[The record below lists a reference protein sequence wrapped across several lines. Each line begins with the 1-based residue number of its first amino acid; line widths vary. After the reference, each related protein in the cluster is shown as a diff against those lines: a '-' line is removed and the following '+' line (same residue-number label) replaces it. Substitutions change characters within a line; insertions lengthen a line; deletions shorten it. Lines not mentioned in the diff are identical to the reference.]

1 MAPPVSTTPAPATQP
16 AVDYTAM
23 AQAIALA
30 LRSTNAG
37 GGSKKGVA
45 PPREFSGGDNY
56 VDFRRE
62 VLLYLTSYES
72 RFQDDKDKI
81 MFVLSYLKSG
91 SASTWA
97 ENYVE
102 WASQSGSLT
111 ITDTWA
117 AFLDKLNISFEDPNR
132 HQKAFDKLDKMRQG
146 EQEADKFLNDFDIE
160 RVRAGLTKSEH
171 DGTLIAKLMKALNS
185 AVVKGV
191 MRTDPA
197 PTTYAQWRK
206 RAVTVD
212 NVERQIKYV
221 HAQRRGQQHL
231 ATLPARQQAFARPYA
246 QAPQQPA
253 RPMAPF
259 PQVDR
264 RDATGVTYRGL
275 GQPMD
280 IAMNQARAR
289 RACYKCGKVGH
300 FIRDCPRGR
309 EAIRSIIAAL
319 KPEDRLAFLE
329 ELGNAK
335 ESDFDSVDVRAV
347 PAELEEIVDD
357 EGFQDNQA

>member
-1 MAPPVSTTPAPATQP
+1 MAPPVPTTPAPTTQP

-30 LRSTNAG
+30 LRSTTTG
-37 GGSKKGVA
+37 GGMKKGVA
-45 PPREFSGGDNY
+45 PPREFSGGDDY

-62 VLLYLTSYES
+62 VLLYLALYES

-97 ENYVE
+97 ENY
-102 WASQSGSLT
+102 
-111 ITDTWA
+111 
-117 AFLDKLNISFEDPNR
+117 LNVSFEDPNR
-132 HQKAFDKLDKMRQG
+132 HQKAFDKLDTMRQG

-185 AVVKGV
+185 AVVDGV
-191 MRTDPA
+191 MRTDPT
-197 PTTYAQWRK
+197 PTTYMQWRK

-221 HAQRRGQQHL
+221 HAQRRGQQRL
-231 ATLPARQQAFARPYA
+231 ATLPARPQGFARPYA
-246 QAPQQPA
+246 QAPQQPV
-253 RPMAPF
+253 RQSAPF
-259 PQVDR
+259 PRADR
-264 RDATGVTYRGL
+264 RDATGVTYGGL

-280 IAMNQARAR
+280 VAMNQARAQ
-289 RACYKCGKVGH
+289 RACYKCGRVGH

-309 EAIRSIIAAL
+309 EAIRSIIAAFE
-319 KPEDRLAFLE
+319 PEDRLALLE

-335 ESDFDSVDVRAV
+335 ESDFESVDVRAV
-347 PAELEEIVDD
+347 PAELEEIVDG
-357 EGFQDNQA
+357 EGFQDDQA